1 MECKLECNSL
11 VEANRKWIHLKE
23 YVKECVNESHGNNKL
38 AYEKILNEINRL
50 DSIFGEIIIL
60 KKE

>member
-1 MECKLECNSL
+1 MEGNSL

-23 YVKECVNESHGNNKL
+23 YVKKCINESHSNNKL
-38 AYEKILNEINRL
+38 AYERILNEINRL
-50 DSIFGEIIIL
+50 DSIFGEIITL